1 VQDSSREAAV
11 GSDLRSVLSSSR
23 GSTHWH
29 PSSSSGKRRHAA
41 PTVALIAIVLLIS
54 WMGLANGGYFL
65 GEWAPLV
72 LSLATLMFAVS
83 LAGLPPIPRS
93 KVSIVVTGFFAL
105 YAVWTFL
112 SLLWSPDRG
121 AAWLGA
127 AQTLFY
133 LLVFWISVGLISRGA
148 SRRWVLLASV
158 LGPAAVAMFTMFL
171 LLPHLGE
178 LFDRNRLL
186 GSVGYYNGEAAF
198 LLVPFWA
205 AIYLAGSRR
214 VSPIIRGLILA
225 GLVPG
230 SALVILTQ
238 SRGAMVAVVVSSF
251 VYFLLSCQRLRGLL
265 ALAPIAVAVSLSFP
279 GLNSVYLELL
289 HGGDPAS
296 VLNRVLPLVWLTTAG
311 AGLYGLFW
319 GLVDERWKLSAGA
332 ARAAGVIVLAG
343 GLVVLSLGA
352 YIAYERAGEDP
363 LTWSG
368 EKWRA
373 FAANDKAGQEQ
384 SRYLSVSGMG
394 RYTLWQVAW
403 EDFISHPV
411 LGIGTQNYEET
422 YYQLRKEL
430 AGTVRQPH
438 SLPLEILAERGA
450 VGGVLF
456 LGFLTTCLATGLR
469 RGFRRLDAEDRALT
483 GALAASVF
491 YWLVHSSFDWFWQIP
506 AVTLTAILY
515 LAMLAAPWNAGE
527 NTPSEAAPANWSL
540 RLCGAT
546 LATVVIVAV
555 APLYI
560 ADLYLARSTAAEDP
574 RTALSLIARAE
585 TFNPVDPYLPQHEA
599 ELAAHIKDWR
609 RATQAYKRSIELN
622 SRSYVPYELM
632 ASYYERRGDTEE
644 ALSLYREAS
653 SLNPLASNLRREVM
667 RMERQPRK

>member
-1 VQDSSREAAV
+1 VKYSSRETAL
-11 GSDLRSVLSSSR
+11 GSDLQSENELSSSR
-23 GSTHWH
+23 VPTHRH
-29 PSSSSGKRRHAA
+29 PSFSSVKRRHAA
-41 PTVALIAIVLLIS
+41 PTLTLITIVLLIS
-54 WMGLANGGYFL
+54 WIGLANGGYFL
-65 GEWAPLV
+65 GDWAPLA
-72 LSLATLMFAVS
+72 LSLAVLIFAVS
-83 LAGLPPIPRS
+83 LAGLPLIPRS
-93 KVSIVVTGFFAL
+93 RVSLVVTGFFAL
-105 YAVWTFL
+105 YAGWTFL

-133 LLVFWISVGLISRGA
+133 LLVFSISVGLISRGA
-148 SRRWVLLASV
+148 SRKWVLLASV
-158 LGPAAVAMFTMFL
+158 FGPAAVAVSTVL
-171 LLPHLGE
+171 VLLPHLGE
-178 LFDRNRLL
+178 LFNRNRLL
-186 GSVGYYNGEAAF
+186 GSVGYFNGEAAF

-230 SALVILTQ
+230 GALIILTQ

-251 VYFLLSCQRLRGLL
+251 VYFLLSFQRLRGLL
-265 ALAPIAVAVSLSFP
+265 ALAPIAVAIYLSFP
-279 GLNSVYLELL
+279 GLNSVYLEFL

-296 VLNRVLPLVWLTTAG
+296 ALDRVLPLVWLITAG

-319 GLVDERWKLSAGA
+319 GLIDKRWKPSAGA
-332 ARAAGVIVLAG
+332 ARAAGVIVVAG
-343 GLVVLSLGA
+343 GLAVLSLGA
-352 YIAYERAGEDP
+352 YISYERAGEDP
-363 LTWSG
+363 LTWSK
-368 EKWRA
+368 EKWGA
-373 FAANDKAGQEQ
+373 FVTNDKAGQEQ
-384 SRYLSVSGMG
+384 SRYLSASGMG

-403 EDFISHPV
+403 EDFSSHPV
-411 LGIGTQNYEET
+411 LGIGTQNYEQT

-430 AGTVRQPH
+430 AGSVRQPH

-450 VGGVLF
+450 VGGGLF
-456 LGFLTTCLATGLR
+456 LGFLITCLAAGLR
-469 RGFRRLDAEDRALT
+469 LGFRRLDTEDRALT

-527 NTPSEAAPANWSL
+527 NTPSGAAPASFSL

-560 ADLYLARSTAAEDP
+560 ADRYLARSYAAEDP
-574 RTALSLIARAE
+574 RTAIALIARAE
-585 TFNPVDPYLPQHEA
+585 TFNPVDPYLPQREA
-599 ELAAHIKDWR
+599 ELAGHIKDWR
-609 RATQAYKRSIELN
+609 RATQSYKRSIELN
-622 SRSYVPYELM
+622 PRSYAPYELM
-632 ASYYERRGDTEE
+632 ASYYKRRGDTEK

-653 SLNPLASNLRREVM
+653 SLNPLERNLRREVM
-667 RMERQPRK
+667 RLER

>member
-1 VQDSSREAAV
+1 M
-11 GSDLRSVLSSSR
+11 
-23 GSTHWH
+23 
-29 PSSSSGKRRHAA
+29 
-41 PTVALIAIVLLIS
+41 VLLIS
-54 WMGLANGGYFL
+54 WMGVANGGYFL
-65 GEWAPLV
+65 GDWAPLV
-72 LSLATLMFAVS
+72 LSLAALMFAVS

-93 KVSIVVTGFFAL
+93 KGSVVATSFFAL
-105 YAVWTFL
+105 YAGWTFL

-127 AQTLFY
+127 GQTLFY
-133 LLVFWISVGLISRGA
+133 LLVFWIAVGLISRGA

-158 LGPAAVAMFTMFL
+158 LGPAAVAMFTVL
-171 LLPHLGE
+171 ALLPHLGE

-186 GSVGYYNGEAAF
+186 GSVGYFNGEAAF

-225 GLVPG
+225 GAVPG
-230 SALVILTQ
+230 SALIILTQ
-238 SRGAMVAVVVSSF
+238 SRGAMVAVVISSF

-265 ALAPIAVAVSLSFP
+265 ALTPIAVAVYLCFP

-289 HGGDPAS
+289 HSGDPAS

-311 AGLYGLFW
+311 AGLYGFFW
-319 GLVDERWKLSAGA
+319 GLIDERWKLSAGA
-332 ARAAGVIVLAG
+332 ARAVGVIVLAG

-352 YIAYERAGEDP
+352 YRAYERAGEDP
-363 LTWSG
+363 LAWSG
-368 EKWRA
+368 EKWQA
-373 FAANDKAGQEQ
+373 FVANDKAGQEQ
-384 SRYLSVSGMG
+384 SRYLSISGMG
-394 RYTLWQVAW
+394 RFTYWQVAW
-403 EDFISHPV
+403 EDFSSHPV

-422 YYQLRKEL
+422 YYNLRKEL
-430 AGTVRQPH
+430 AGSVRQPH

-456 LGFLTTCLATGLR
+456 LGILTTCLAAGLR

-515 LAMLAAPWNAGE
+515 LAMLAAPWNASE
-527 NTPSEAAPANWSL
+527 NTPSEAAPTNWSL

-560 ADLYLARSTAAEDP
+560 ADRYLARSYAAEDP
-574 RTALSLIARAE
+574 RTALALIARAE

-622 SRSYVPYELM
+622 PRSYVPYELM
-632 ASYYERRGDTEE
+632 ASYYERRGDTKE

-653 SLNPLASNLRREVM
+653 SLNPLGRNLRREVM
-667 RMERQPRK
+667 RIERQTRK